1 MSNKVETRSF
11 NEIRKSATGTWRVRT
26 DKDTTKIGVQ
36 VSSDGEG
43 QKTNVRVLIP
53 FTTDNGNPVPAEL
66 RLNGRQART
75 LYETLSKYYRL
86 YGEE

>member
-11 NEIRKSATGTWRVRT
+11 KEIRESAAGTWRVRT
-26 DKDTTKIGVQ
+26 DKDNARLGVQ
-36 VSSDGEG
+36 VVSEGEG
-43 QKTNVRVLIP
+43 QKTQVRVLIP
-53 FTTDNGNPVPAEL
+53 FTTENGNPVPAEL

-75 LYETLSKYYRL
+75 LYDTLSRFYRL